1 MSNANKTKT
10 QLPKLTNLR
19 DVLKAAHK
27 NKILYDYE
35 DDYDEESRRSSQLSL
50 IDNILKLA
58 DSDLTAKLDNNNNN
72 KKNIN
77 YNKKILQP
85 AITPHLNN
93 NNNKNFD
100 RKNISRET
108 EAEQIKI
115 INSQLMKDKKA
126 ISSRE
131 DTKKIN
137 SIQLNNHTEI
147 TTSERKNDNSLN
159 SLVFKNNKA
168 TNEEEEETESSI
180 SSSCSSDS
188 SICTTTNNTEE
199 IINKNFNNIKQD
211 QSFIDYSSIMRQS
224 VDIESYNSK
233 LPLSSSSSS
242 SSYWNYDELNDLRIK
257 FISLLSSDLTSEKSG
272 NQEELAQ
279 FNTQS
284 AVYNFKFLSNSY
296 GSGIC
301 TNLFVS

>member
-115 INSQLMKDKKA
+115 INSQLMKV
-126 ISSRE
+126 
-131 DTKKIN
+131 
-137 SIQLNNHTEI
+137 
-147 TTSERKNDNSLN
+147 
-159 SLVFKNNKA
+159 LVA
-168 TNEEEEETESSI
+168 A
-180 SSSCSSDS
+180 
-188 SICTTTNNTEE
+188 
-199 IINKNFNNIKQD
+199 
-211 QSFIDYSSIMRQS
+211 
-224 VDIESYNSK
+224 
-233 LPLSSSSSS
+233 
-242 SSYWNYDELNDLRIK
+242 
-257 FISLLSSDLTSEKSG
+257 SLLVLQVVVLEYEKYQTIEKRTLVKYS
-272 NQEELAQ
+272 
-279 FNTQS
+279 
-284 AVYNFKFLSNSY
+284 
-296 GSGIC
+296 
-301 TNLFVS
+301 